1 MKIFCI
7 LGDERSFRSKSPLVF
22 STVLKRVGIRGVYV
36 PFRVD
41 QGQIGPA
48 MQSLRVLNID
58 GANVTVPYK
67 EAVIPHLDILSE
79 GANII
84 GAVNTVVRN
93 GQTLKGYNTNAIGF
107 MDTLEEIGF
116 DVAGKTAVVFG
127 TGGIAKAVVFILNW
141 LRAESILVVGR
152 DANSISG
159 IVNNIGGV
167 SKPFQSFNKEPVSAN
182 IVVNA
187 TSVSSPD
194 ESPEL
199 DEFINRLDIR
209 DCEILMDVNYGRE
222 VNFWEI
228 KALDKGIRFLDGLS
242 LLAHQARR
250 SFALWTRIDVE
261 VGEFRKALEKEL

>member
-7 LGDERSFRSKSPLVF
+7 LGDERSFRSKSPIVF
-22 STVLKRVGIRGVYV
+22 SAVLKRVGIRGMYV

-41 QGQIGPA
+41 KGQIGPA

-116 DVAGKTAVVFG
+116 EVAGKTAVVFG

-152 DANSISG
+152 DENNISG

-167 SKPFQSFNKEPVSAN
+167 PKPFQAFTEEAVSAN
-182 IVVNA
+182 IIVNA

-194 ESPEL
+194 ESPEFAAFV
-199 DEFINRLDIR
+199 DRLDIR
-209 DCEILMDVNYGRE
+209 NCDILMDVNYGRE
-222 VNFWEI
+222 VNFWEK
-228 KALDKGIRFLDGLS
+228 KALEKSIRFLDGLS

-250 SFALWTRIDVE
+250 SFSLWTRIDVV
-261 VGEFRKALEKEL
+261 VGEFRKALEQEL